1 MSIVYEY
8 NFLKTILI
16 VFTKDQGYILT
27 WAVSEDKSPVTALRQ
42 NSE

>member
-27 WAVSEDKSPVTALRQ
+27 WAVSEDKSPVTALGQ